1 MRPLL
6 SYLIVFVLSSSPSYS
21 QFIQFSMVL
30 DSELA
35 VNVTNELSFGAL
47 ESLDSVSVAIGDYRM
62 GVIQVDGVTHQTV
75 VVRITSPRYLIHED
89 YPDCESDDCRID
101 VSLSYVINKVNSFEA
116 NQSSGLQPISNLD
129 GLQVTLDGSQT
140 GQSGATPISSVFIG
154 VYGQAVTRYVIPG
167 NYSGSLTLWL
177 EY

>member
-1 MRPLL
+1 MLDIVVF
-6 SYLIVFVLSSSPSYS
+6 LILSSSVNA

-47 ESLDSVSVAIGDYRM
+47 ESVDSVSVDIGDYRM

-75 VVRITSPRYLIHED
+75 VVRIDSPQYLIHED
-89 YPDCESDDCRID
+89 FPDCDSDDCRID

-116 NQSSGLQPISNLD
+116 GQIEGLRPISHLN
-129 GLQVTLDGSQT
+129 GLQVTLDGNQT
-140 GQSGATPISSVFIG
+140 GQSGETPISSVYIG
-154 VYGQAVTRYVIPG
+154 VYGQAVTRFVIPG
-167 NYSGSLTLWL
+167 NYIGSLTLWL
-177 EY
+177 DY